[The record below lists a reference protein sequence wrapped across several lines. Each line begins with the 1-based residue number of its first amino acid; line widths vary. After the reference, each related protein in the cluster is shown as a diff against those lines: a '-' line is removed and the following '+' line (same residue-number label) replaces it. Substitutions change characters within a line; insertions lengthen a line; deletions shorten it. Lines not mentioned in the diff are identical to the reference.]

1 MQAMKTKPL
10 GIIEKAKEHVRAAFE
25 DSMKLGTPLT
35 DAVRTV
41 ARDVMRRAVDDGT
54 DLGHTA
60 NGFMLGVLYGT
71 KEAGKDVL
79 DTIRQ
84 TAYVA
89 MVEAGEVGGSL
100 EAAALGLLAGA
111 IHGAKE
117 FKIEVQGAAS
127 AATDGVLKAADRA
140 NSTNTPSV
148 HKTSCKPGDHV
159 KDAAQKPELTSLK
172 K

>member
-1 MQAMKTKPL
+1 MKTKPL
-10 GIIEKAKEHVRAAFE
+10 GIIETVKKDVVAV
-25 DSMKLGTPLT
+25 LNGTSKSSTPII
-35 DAVRTV
+35 DIVGIV
-41 ARDVMRRAVDDGT
+41 ARDVFHRAVKDGI

-71 KEAGKDVL
+71 REAGRDVL

-84 TAYVA
+84 TAEVA
-89 MVEAGEVGGSL
+89 MVEAAGAGGNI

-117 FKIEVQGAAS
+117 FGIEVQGASS
-127 AATDGVLKAADRA
+127 AATDGVLKAADQSKS
-140 NSTNTPSV
+140 STTSVTHKAPSV
-148 HKTSCKPGDHV
+148 GEGLVKKPDL
-159 KDAAQKPELTSLK
+159 AASK